1 MTEIYLI
8 RHGEAE
14 GNVFR
19 RLHGQYD
26 ALLTPRGHR
35 QVPYVRQRF
44 ENVHFDACYASD
56 LDRKSVV

>member
-26 ALLTPRGHR
+26 ALLTPPWSPAGSLCSEA
-35 QVPYVRQRF
+35 F
-44 ENVHFDACYASD
+44 
-56 LDRKSVV
+56 